1 MSSYHQP
8 DRSRPGLRQRA
19 RRVLGNARDRL
30 LHSKR
35 ISQAGLTPFDVVDD
49 DGLVTLRHYRP
60 LSSDVVLVDGEPLR
74 VSRSRHRVPVV
85 IVPPLAVNMLIYDLF
100 PERSLVKYLLARGFD
115 VYLIDWGVP
124 GFRHTH
130 YTLRTYV
137 DMLPGLL
144 ARVREH
150 SGEQELS
157 LHGWS
162 MGGIMTLCYG
172 GLGRDPDIRNMV
184 VLGAPVNSHASGQLG
199 KFYQFVS
206 ARAEWVRKH
215 TGFRLHN
222 VNPRLMHA
230 PGWINTVSFKMTNP
244 VGSVMGYWDLLRNLG
259 DREFVVEH
267 ATNASFL
274 DHMVAYPGGVVQDM
288 MVRIWI
294 DNEMAG
300 GRFSLGDEV
309 AELSRIES
317 NILAFAGE
325 SDNMVTRD
333 AVVTLMDLV
342 GSADRSFQVVPGGH
356 MGILSGSKAS
366 GTVWAQTADWLAK
379 RSA

>member
-1 MSSYHQP
+1 
-8 DRSRPGLRQRA
+8 
-19 RRVLGNARDRL
+19 
-30 LHSKR
+30 
-35 ISQAGLTPFDVVDD
+35 
-49 DGLVTLRHYRP
+49 
-60 LSSDVVLVDGEPLR
+60 
-74 VSRSRHRVPVV
+74 
-85 IVPPLAVNMLIYDLF
+85 
-100 PERSLVKYLLARGFD
+100 
-115 VYLIDWGVP
+115 
-124 GFRHTH
+124 
-130 YTLRTYV
+130 
-137 DMLPGLL
+137 
-144 ARVREH
+144 
-150 SGEQELS
+150 
-157 LHGWS
+157 
-162 MGGIMTLCYG
+162 
-172 GLGRDPDIRNMV
+172 
-184 VLGAPVNSHASGQLG
+184 
-199 KFYQFVS
+199 
-206 ARAEWVRKH
+206 
-215 TGFRLHN
+215 
-222 VNPRLMHA
+222 MHA